1 MKINRQQVWIAV
13 LVTGWWVAFG
23 LASVFQYRQMVE
35 ASGRSVTWL
44 ASIAPMASALLWIP
58 PTFLAVYA
66 AHRAPIGAAPWTRA
80 IAVHL
85 AATVAVILFRAVMVI
100 ALNDAIGWYTEL
112 PPLRAVLITSA
123 QNNVFTYWMVTAA
136 AHAIHYG
143 RNARLRETQ
152 LAEATLRTLAAQLQ
166 PHFLFNAL
174 NTVATLVHENP
185 AAAEKVI
192 VRLSEL
198 LRQTVGVTG
207 QEMVRLEEELG
218 LLGSYL
224 DIEHARFED
233 RLVINWS
240 VTSDAAD
247 ALVPHFILQPIVENS
262 ITHGLRP
269 VPHPVTID
277 ISAARRNGQV
287 IVTVRDSGA
296 GYDTAAAHE
305 GFGLGSTRARLE
317 AVFNSEYDLRI
328 DSQPGEGTSV
338 KLTMPY
344 RDGSRSSGPGAA

>member
-1 MKINRQQVWIAV
+1 MKITRQHLWLAV

-23 LASVFQYRQMVE
+23 LASLLQYRQMLA
-35 ASGRSVTWL
+35 ASGRSVAWL
-44 ASIAPMASALLWIP
+44 ASTAPMVSALLWIP
-58 PTFLAVYA
+58 PTLLAVYA
-66 AHRAPIGAAPWTRA
+66 AQRAPIATAPWTKTVP
-80 IAVHL
+80 VHL
-85 AATVAVILFRAVMVI
+85 AATLAVILFRALMVI
-100 ALNDAIGWYTEL
+100 ALNDVIGWYAEL
-112 PPLRAVLITSA
+112 PPFRNVLVTSV
-123 QNNVFTYWMVTAA
+123 QNNAFTYWMVTAA
-136 AHAIHYG
+136 AHAIYYG

-185 AAAEKVI
+185 AAAEKVV

-207 QEMVRLEEELG
+207 REMVPLEEELG

-224 DIEHARFED
+224 EIEHARFED
-233 RLVINWS
+233 RLIINWS
-240 VTSDAAD
+240 VTPDSAG

-269 VPHPVTID
+269 VPDPVTID
-277 ISAARRNGQV
+277 ISAARANGQV
-287 IVTVRDSGA
+287 VVTIRDSGA
-296 GYDTAAAHE
+296 GYDTATAHE

-317 AVFNSEYDLRI
+317 AVFNSDYDLLIESR
-328 DSQPGEGTSV
+328 PGEGTSV

-344 RDGSRSSGPGAA
+344 RDGSRQSRARPA